1 MAEVWRNWQYG
12 GVYPSVKS
20 FLSVCKT
27 TGKWTL
33 RGSGLGDSRTRP
45 EFYKRRH
52 LPEAVEALIKQNVPE
67 SEAVGQVDNLVNE
80 LGLKSMSE
88 IFQAFRLR
96 QMKSNDKATLF
107 VNGSKEAGVT
117 VEAFDEAFK
126 KLSQPAL
133 VQCDMIV
140 T

>member
-1 MAEVWRNWQYG
+1 M
-12 GVYPSVKS
+12 
-20 FLSVCKT
+20 
-27 TGKWTL
+27 
-33 RGSGLGDSRTRP
+33 
-45 EFYKRRH
+45 
-52 LPEAVEALIKQNVPE
+52 PE
-67 SEAVGQVDNLVNE
+67 SEAVEQVDNLVNE
-80 LGLKSMSE
+80 FGFKSMSE

-96 QMKSNDKATLF
+96 QTKSNHKATLF

-126 KLSQPAL
+126 MLLSQPAL